1 MISYGLKGGELID
14 ISSTKGFNFEEGQR
28 SSDDR
33 KLFISKISAIQVVK
47 EYDRYIVFKIFT
59 DDFQKSYCESINKAD
74 IVGGNAYFK
83 VVES

>member
-14 ISSTKGFNFEEGQR
+14 ISSAKGFNFEEGQR

-47 EYDRYIVFKIFT
+47 EYD
-59 DDFQKSYCESINKAD
+59 
-74 IVGGNAYFK
+74 
-83 VVES
+83 